1 MNPVKA
7 LPKRWRWAVGLAVA
21 SAIGITYAAQVAT
34 AGPNQTAA
42 PRFSAVD
49 ITDAVLYQQGPAAKL
64 LSELE
69 RPEIEWNDEMK
80 KSREVVN
87 DAIARDERW
96 GESFAAR
103 MQSGEPLEIAGALD
117 DLAVFSR
124 EAMNGWL
131 GKENVDRAIDTAGE
145 GQLGRALVWHTWV
158 YIYKYIFFLRYIV
171 IAWAAEIKDVRSNGR
186 LPDELTVRAIAVN
199 LATQG

>member
-1 MNPVKA
+1 VNA
-7 LPKRWRWAVGLAVA
+7 RTKRWRWAIGMVVV
-21 SAIGITYAAQVAT
+21 SAIGITYAAQVASAGSGQT
-34 AGPNQTAA
+34 AGA
-42 PRFSAVD
+42 PRFSAVE
-49 ITDAVLYQQGPAAKL
+49 ITDAVLYREGPAAKL

-69 RPEIEWNDEMK
+69 RPNIEWTDDMK
-80 KSREVVN
+80 KSREVVSE
-87 DAIARDERW
+87 AIAKDDRW
-96 GESFAAR
+96 GQEYASR
-103 MQSGEPLEIAGALD
+103 MQSGDPLQIAGALD
-117 DLAVFSR
+117 DLASFSR

-131 GKENVDRAIDTAGE
+131 GKENVDRAIDAAGE

-199 LATQG
+199 LQTQG